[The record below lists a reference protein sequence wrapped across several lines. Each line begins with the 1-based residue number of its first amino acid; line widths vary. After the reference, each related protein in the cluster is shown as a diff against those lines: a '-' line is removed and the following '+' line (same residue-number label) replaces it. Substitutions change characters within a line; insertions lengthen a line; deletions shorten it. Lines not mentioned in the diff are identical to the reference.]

1 MIIVHLM
8 NVFNLFSDA
17 GGKYETYNGVNIG
30 LKWKVEHEGG
40 QIQRCSICCLLLL
53 HTLRIPMWQEMY
65 FKGFFQMMMIKMGLG
80 LSQNTRWW
88 IWTYSCK
95 EWNDKSNNN
104 DNIYKSNNYNDIK
117 VVKVTIMRI
126 TSALADLCLS
136 LVQSAFFFLPD
147 YDYDYDDDHHHHQND
162 ENMKFLGPSGPEPG
176 PYLLD
181 ITIADINKLLRGEMC
196 WVEHPVDLPE
206 AWEMS
211 WGTSRGLREIL
222 RSEGMN
228 NPMHPD
234 LRQCVAILFRWCH

>member
-1 MIIVHLM
+1 MLLSYHELPFWGMGMFRLRQVGGGFWRGARGRDLLLKRFAFSFIFLFHFVIIVHLM

-104 DNIYKSNNYNDIK
+104 ENH
-117 VVKVTIMRI
+117 
-126 TSALADLCLS
+126 LCIGGSLLVSRTVRLLLPSWSWLWWWWSSSSSLS
-136 LVQSAFFFLPD
+136 SSFVGRPWVDASC
-147 YDYDYDDDHHHHQND
+147 
-162 ENMKFLGPSGPEPG
+162 SGVG
-176 PYLLD
+176 LS
-181 ITIADINKLLRGEMC
+181 G
-196 WVEHPVDLPE
+196 
-206 AWEMS
+206 
-211 WGTSRGLREIL
+211 GTSHDQQMIK
-222 RSEGMN
+222 
-228 NPMHPD
+228 
-234 LRQCVAILFRWCH
+234 